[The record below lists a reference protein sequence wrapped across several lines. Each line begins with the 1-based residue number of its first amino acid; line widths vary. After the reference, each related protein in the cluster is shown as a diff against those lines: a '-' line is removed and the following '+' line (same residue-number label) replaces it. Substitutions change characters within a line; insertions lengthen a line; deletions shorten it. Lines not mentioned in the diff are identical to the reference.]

1 MGESS
6 LTDNILRV
14 RAGESADLRVT
25 VHGEELTIGAD
36 GGQLLV
42 VALLAVGLVEH
53 ELDER
58 FLHRVLWLGVRQV
71 DDIAERDA
79 TRVHA
84 TRPLEVGTLGQSDA
98 QSVSNA
104 TAHA

>member
-1 MGESS
+1 MSERS
-6 LTDNILRV
+6 LTDGVLRV
-14 RAGESADLRVT
+14 RAGECADLRVT
-25 VHGEELTIGAD
+25 VHGEELAASSD

-58 FLHRVLWLGVRQV
+58 FLRLTLRLGVRQV
-71 DDIAERDA
+71 DDIAEGDA

-84 TRPLEVGTLGQSDA
+84 TRPLEVGALGQSGA
-98 QSVSNA
+98 QSVGNA